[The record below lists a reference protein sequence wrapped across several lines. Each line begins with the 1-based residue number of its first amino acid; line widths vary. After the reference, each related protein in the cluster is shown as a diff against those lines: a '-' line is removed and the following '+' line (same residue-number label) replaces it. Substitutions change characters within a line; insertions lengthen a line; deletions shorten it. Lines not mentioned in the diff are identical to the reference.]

1 MLAFVHAMVPLFYDC
16 GYQKGFAYAVMFHA
30 LLFMGMFMNFYRH
43 AYNKDKLQSERSSE
57 HAANGHLTNGEQQAK
72 LRNGKSYRNG
82 EQRTNG
88 SAIVKETAPAK
99 VKAN

>member
-1 MLAFVHAMVPLFYDC
+1 MVPLFYDC

-43 AYNKDKLQSERSSE
+43 AYNKDK
-57 HAANGHLTNGEQQAK
+57 AAAQVEQHSTNGHLTNGEKANGGKANGEHAK

-88 SAIVKETAPAK
+88 GVAETAATK